1 MARQKQRTD
10 NMDKTDERGVFVLID
25 QSNISAFICRFR
37 AIRLP
42 IYE

>member
-10 NMDKTDERGVFVLID
+10 NMDKTDERGLFVLTD
-25 QSNISAFICRFR
+25 QLNTSAFICIFR